1 MPYFVREENHLFNN
15 RTFFTMKR
23 IIGIGETVF
32 DIIFKNNQPQA
43 AVPGGSTFNSMIS
56 LGRTAAK
63 HGKAEVLMISE
74 TGSDQVGDIIA
85 SFMEDNGVSV
95 KAVTRAPG
103 TQTQISLA
111 FLDEKNDAHYEFYKG
126 SNQASLN
133 VSKVEN
139 LDIGRD
145 DIVLFGSFFAIN
157 PDIRDFTRTLLMK
170 ARLAGAI
177 IYYDINFR
185 KNYKKDLPEL
195 FNNIEENCKLS
206 DFVRGSVDDFDCLFD
221 NTNPEY
227 IYSEK
232 IKDLCPNLIVT
243 RGDKSTE
250 YFRSDGQHFSFPVEP
265 IETVSTIGAG
275 DNFNAGFIY
284 GLLDADIRREECHCL
299 EEAILTRSLNM
310 ACRFSSNVCRSF
322 NNYVDNVFNPENLC
336 K

>member
-195 FNNIEENCKLS
+195 INNIEENCKLS

-250 YFRSDGQHFSFPVEP
+250 YFRADGQHFSFPVEP

>member
-1 MPYFVREENHLFNN
+1 
-15 RTFFTMKR
+15 MKK

-111 FLDEKNDAHYEFYKG
+111 FLDENNDAHYEFYKG

-195 FNNIEENCKLS
+195 INNIEENCKLS

-250 YFRSDGQHFSFPVEP
+250 YFRADGQHFSFPVEP

-284 GLLDADIRREECHCL
+284 GLLDADIRREEFHCL

-322 NNYVDNVFNPENLC
+322 NNYVDNDFNPENLC

>member
-1 MPYFVREENHLFNN
+1 
-15 RTFFTMKR
+15 MKR
-23 IIGIGETVF
+23 VIGIGETVF

-56 LGRTAAK
+56 LGRTVAK
-63 HGKAEVLMISE
+63 NAKAEVLMVSE

-85 SFMEDNGVSV
+85 SFMEDNGVTA

-111 FLDEKNDAHYEFYKG
+111 FLDDNNDAHYEFYKG
-126 SNQASLN
+126 CNQSGLN
-133 VSKVEN
+133 VSQVEN
-139 LDIGRD
+139 VDIERN

-157 PDIRDFTRTLLMK
+157 PDNRDFTRTLLMK
-170 ARLAGAI
+170 ARSAGAI

-185 KNYKKDLPEL
+185 KNYRKDLPDL
-195 FNNIEENCKLS
+195 INNIEENCRLS

-221 NTNPEY
+221 NTNPEN
-227 IYSEK
+227 IYKEK
-232 IKDLCPNLIVT
+232 IKELCPNLIVT

-250 YFRSDGQHFSFPVEP
+250 YFRADGRHFSFLVEP
-265 IETVSTIGAG
+265 IQTVSTIGAG

-299 EEAILTRSLNM
+299 DETILARSISM

-322 NNYVDNVFNPENLC
+322 NNYVDDDFKP
-336 K
+336 

>member
-1 MPYFVREENHLFNN
+1 
-15 RTFFTMKR
+15 MKR

-195 FNNIEENCKLS
+195 INNIEENCKLS

-250 YFRSDGQHFSFPVEP
+250 YFRADGQHFSFPVEP

>member
-1 MPYFVREENHLFNN
+1 MPYFVREDNN

-32 DIIFKNNQPQA
+32 DIIFKSNQPQA

-63 HGKAEVLMISE
+63 RGRTEVLMISE

-95 KAVTRAPG
+95 QAVTRAPG

-111 FLDEKNDAHYEFYKG
+111 FLDENNDAHYEFYKG
-126 SNQASLN
+126 CNKANLN
-133 VSKVEN
+133 VSIIEN
-139 LDIGRD
+139 FDIGRD

-170 ARLAGAI
+170 ARAAGAT

-185 KNYKKDLPEL
+185 KNFRNALPEL
-195 FNNIEENCKLS
+195 INNIEENCKLS

-221 NTNPEY
+221 NTDPEF
-227 IYSEK
+227 IYNEK

-250 YFRSDGQHFSFPVEP
+250 YFRSDGRHFSFPIEH

-284 GLLDADIRREECHCL
+284 GLLDADIRREDCHCL
-299 EEAILTRSLNM
+299 EEAILARSISM
-310 ACRFSSNVCRSF
+310 AIHFSSNVCRSF
-322 NNYVDNVFNPENLC
+322 NNYVDNDFKPEDLC

>member
-1 MPYFVREENHLFNN
+1 
-15 RTFFTMKR
+15 MKR

-111 FLDEKNDAHYEFYKG
+111 FLDENNDAHYEFYKG
-126 SNQASLN
+126 CNQASLN

-195 FNNIEENCKLS
+195 INNIEENCKLS
-206 DFVRGSVDDFDCLFD
+206 DFVRGSVDDFDCLLD

-227 IYSEK
+227 IYSKK
-232 IKDLCPNLIVT
+232 IKDLCIIGKTNRGEKQNQT
-243 RGDKSTE
+243 R
-250 YFRSDGQHFSFPVEP
+250 QNPALHPQN
-265 IETVSTIGAG
+265 ETSQTFCTHQYSKAFKLHSKEI
-275 DNFNAGFIY
+275 
-284 GLLDADIRREECHCL
+284 
-299 EEAILTRSLNM
+299 
-310 ACRFSSNVCRSF
+310 
-322 NNYVDNVFNPENLC
+322 
-336 K
+336 

>member
-1 MPYFVREENHLFNN
+1 
-15 RTFFTMKR
+15 MKR

-250 YFRSDGQHFSFPVEP
+250 YFRADGQHFSFPVEP

>member
-1 MPYFVREENHLFNN
+1 MR
-15 RTFFTMKR
+15 R

-63 HGKAEVLMISE
+63 TERAEVLMISE

-85 SFMEDNGVSV
+85 SFMEKNGVSA
-95 KAVTRAPG
+95 KAVTRAPE

-111 FLDEKNDAHYEFYKG
+111 FLDNNNDAHYEFYKG
-126 SNQASLN
+126 CHQASLKVSN
-133 VSKVEN
+133 VDS
-139 LDIGRD
+139 LDIRRD

-157 PDIRDFTRTLLMK
+157 PDIRDFTRSLLEK

-185 KNYKKDLPEL
+185 NNYKKDLPKL
-195 FNNIEENCKLS
+195 IKDIEENCKLS
-206 DFVRGSVDDFDCLFD
+206 DFVRGSVEDFDCLFN

-227 IYSEK
+227 IYSER
-232 IKDLCPNLIVT
+232 IKGLCPNLIVT

-250 YFRSDGQHFSFPVEP
+250 FFRADGQHFSFPVEP

-284 GLLDADIRREECHCL
+284 GLIDADVRQEDCHCL
-299 EEAILTRSLNM
+299 EEAILARSIGM
-310 ACRFSSNVCRSF
+310 ACLFSSNVCHSF
-322 NNYVDNVFNPENLC
+322 NNYVDNGFKPEDLC
-336 K
+336 N

>member
-1 MPYFVREENHLFNN
+1 
-15 RTFFTMKR
+15 MKR